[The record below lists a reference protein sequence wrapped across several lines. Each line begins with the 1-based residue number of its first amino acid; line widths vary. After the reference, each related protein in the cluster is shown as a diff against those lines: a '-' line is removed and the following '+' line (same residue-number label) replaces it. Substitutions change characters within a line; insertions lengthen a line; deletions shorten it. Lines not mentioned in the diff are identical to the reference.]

1 MTMRRTIRRRV
12 MGTQTVTIGAVAP
25 ARSFGSGATRVL
37 IGFGLVLAL
46 GTGLLMTPWAAEQ
59 GRSTSFVDALFTAV
73 SAICVTG
80 HTVVETQTHWSFF
93 GEAVILALIQIGGLG
108 YMLGASIVFW
118 ALGRRLGLRDRHFLR
133 LYYGAPSMG
142 ETVSFARNVALFAF
156 SFELAGAVLLW
167 LIFVGDGLAA
177 STSLWWSIFHSI
189 SAFNNAGFNVTG
201 NDLLDY
207 SANVPM
213 LMTITVLVVAGGLGA
228 IPVTTVIG
236 RRRWHRLPIDHRLIF
251 ITTGAILLVGT
262 VVISIFEWTNSDS
275 IGSVTVWKRP
285 VLALFEAAMGRTAG
299 FSAVDVAD
307 MHDETKFFYVGIMFI
322 GGAAGST
329 AGGIKVGT
337 FALLLVAILAAVG
350 GREEVTLFRRRIPR
364 AVVQQALTIALLGVA
379 FAFAYVFFVALTVD
393 RPFIDIMFDTVSAL
407 GTVGASTGVVATMDS
422 VAGKLLVISAMLVGR
437 FGPLLLVLHMTRPRK
452 KSTIRLPEDSI
463 RLG

>member
-12 MGTQTVTIGAVAP
+12 MGTQTVTVGTVSP
-25 ARSFGSGATRVL
+25 ARSFGSGATRVV
-37 IGFGLVLAL
+37 IGFGLMLAL
-46 GTGLLMTPWAAEQ
+46 GTGLLMTPWAAADGEW
-59 GRSTSFVDALFTAV
+59 TSFIDALFTAV

-80 HTVVETQTHWSFF
+80 HTVVDTQTHWSFF

-142 ETVSFARNVALFAF
+142 ETVSFARNVAIFAF

-167 LIFVGDGLAA
+167 LLFVGEGVGA
-177 STSLWWSIFHSI
+177 STSVWWSIFHSI

-207 SANVPM
+207 SGNVPM
-213 LMTITVLVVAGGLGA
+213 LMTISLLVVAGGLGA
-228 IPVTTVIG
+228 MPVITVFG
-236 RRRWHRLPIDHRLIF
+236 RKRWHRLPIDHRLIF
-251 ITTGAILLVGT
+251 LTTAAILLLGT
-262 VVISIFEWTNSDS
+262 AVITVFEWTNANS
-275 IGSVTVWKRP
+275 IGSVAEWKRP
-285 VLALFEAAMGRTAG
+285 FLAFFEAAMGRTAG
-299 FSAVDVAD
+299 FSAVNVAN

-337 FALLLVAILAAVG
+337 FALLLVAILAAVR
-350 GREEVTLFRRRIPR
+350 GRDEVILFRRRIPG

-393 RPFIDIMFDTVSAL
+393 RPFIDIMFDAVSAL
-407 GTVGASTGVVATMDS
+407 GTVGASTGVVGTMDS
-422 VAGKLLVISAMLVGR
+422 FAGKLLIISAMLLGR